1 MRPNFREGKSVMMW
15 SLAAIFDSLHRLSA
29 ALGCSANTQS
39 GSAAIFKTHFISPA
53 TPLPPLSLSPSAS
66 LPLDPLGGRV
76 EVNLSGVSH
85 NCFSSPVC
93 VGEGSRARV
102 LHWFVEEITN
112 VQHYSPANRL
122 LLCFAVPVETTKQTC
137 TMIQKG

>member
-1 MRPNFREGKSVMMW
+1 MMMW

-29 ALGCSANTQS
+29 ALASSANTES

-53 TPLPPLSLSPSAS
+53 TPLPPLSLSPSVS
-66 LPLDPLGGRV
+66 LPLARLGGRV

-102 LHWFVEEITN
+102 LRWFVEEITK
-112 VQHYSPANRL
+112 VQHYTQANRL
-122 LLCFAVPVETTKQTC
+122 LSSFAVPVEATKQTC
-137 TMIQKG
+137 TMIQNG